1 MKIHMIPQGRVK
13 ILIHSTNIYLMS
25 AILGTVVNKQ
35 IISLHLWSLHFGGG
49 KMKHKINKIHDVPYD
64 GDP

>member
-1 MKIHMIPQGRVK
+1 
-13 ILIHSTNIYLMS
+13 MS

-49 KMKHKINKIHDVPYD
+49 NVKHKINKIHDMPYD
-64 GDP
+64 DESLREK